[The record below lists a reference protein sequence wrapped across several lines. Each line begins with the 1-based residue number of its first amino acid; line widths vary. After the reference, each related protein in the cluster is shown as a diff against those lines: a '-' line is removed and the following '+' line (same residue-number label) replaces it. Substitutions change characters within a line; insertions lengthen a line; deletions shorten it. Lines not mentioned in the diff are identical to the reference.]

1 MVPNLG
7 VGTPT
12 KGRKTNL
19 RGSQD
24 DELDRKATKDR
35 IMFIFSDCP
44 LKKYS
49 NKTRSLVELVIS
61 SDKGSQVDI
70 G

>member
-1 MVPNLG
+1 MVPNVG

-49 NKTRSLVELVIS
+49 LVELVIS